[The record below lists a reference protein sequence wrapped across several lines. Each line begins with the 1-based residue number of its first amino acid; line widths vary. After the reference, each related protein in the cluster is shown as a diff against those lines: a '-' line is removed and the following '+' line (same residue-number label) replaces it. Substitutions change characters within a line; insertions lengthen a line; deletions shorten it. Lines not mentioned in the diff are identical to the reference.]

1 MTRALRLARNPAAD
15 AGADACPT
23 CRAIAAALAK
33 LVPQI
38 ERPEVEQVDVCA
50 ALPGAERT
58 VMRDCREGRI
68 EGAAKIG
75 RRWYVS
81 RPALD
86 RYLRA
91 RGPRVVP
98 TPAEDEDGLE
108 QTRRRLATPGR
119 RRRTG

>member
-1 MTRALRLARNPAAD
+1 MSRALRLAPRPAAD
-15 AGADACPT
+15 ARAVACPT
-23 CRAIAAALAK
+23 CRALAALLAK

-50 ALPGAERT
+50 AVPGAERT
-58 VMRDCREGRI
+58 VMRDCREGHI

-75 RRWYVS
+75 RRWYAS

-91 RGPRVVP
+91 RGPRVVA
-98 TPAEDEDGLE
+98 TPAEDEDALE
-108 QTRRRLATPGR
+108 RTRRRLMTPGR
-119 RRRTG
+119 SRTA